1 MEPKLATD
9 EFQKELD
16 ELATELNVT
25 AGMIENCIR
34 ENAHV
39 AMDQTEYQKR
49 YDALA
54 ARYDAAKARQ
64 SELSQEISVR
74 HARRQQIELFLTNLK
89 AREAL
94 TVFRDED
101 WLSMVDHITINS
113 VTDIVVTF
121 KDGTEIKA

>member
-1 MEPKLATD
+1 MTRNDMTRLLPLR
-9 EFQKELD
+9 
-16 ELATELNVT
+16 
-25 AGMIENCIR
+25 CC
-34 ENAHV
+34 
-39 AMDQTEYQKR
+39 
-49 YDALA
+49 
-54 ARYDAAKARQ
+54 Q
-64 SELSQEISVR
+64 SSSVRAFTGDSVR

>member
-1 MEPKLATD
+1 
-9 EFQKELD
+9 
-16 ELATELNVT
+16 
-25 AGMIENCIR
+25 MIWSPVEQIMHIDDCIR